1 MARLLTQEDHNRIA
15 AAITAAEARTSGEI
29 YCIVAHSVATYR
41 WIPVTLAAV
50 AVLLTPLAVSLFALD
65 LHRWPLLGA
74 DWTSGNLTTADADA
88 ALKTGLRVLSL
99 LQIAVFVIV
108 AAITWP
114 HRIRLWLTPPP
125 MRRQKVLHAARSQF
139 LAQGLQATTERTGLM
154 LFIAMAER
162 QAVLI
167 ADEGINSKVEQDV
180 WDNTVAG
187 LTKAAG
193 AGRIVEG
200 LVAAIGQSGDIL
212 AAHFPPESQPLDQL
226 PNRVVEL

>member
-1 MARLLTQEDHNRIA
+1 VARLLTSEDHTRIA

-50 AVLLTPLAVSLFALD
+50 AVLLTPLAVSLFAPD
-65 LHRWPLLGA
+65 LHRWPLLGT

-88 ALKTGLRVLSL
+88 ALKTGLQVLSL

-193 AGRIVEG
+193 AGQIVEG
-200 LVAAIGQSGDIL
+200 LVAAIEQSGDIL
-212 AAHFPPESQPLDQL
+212 ATHFPPESQPLDQL

>member
-1 MARLLTQEDHNRIA
+1 MARLLTQEDHDRVA

-50 AVLLTPLAVSLFALD
+50 AVLLTPLAVSLFAPD
-65 LHRWPLLGA
+65 LHRWPLLGT
-74 DWTSGNLTTADADA
+74 DWTSGNLTAADADA
-88 ALKTGLRVLSL
+88 AVKTGLRALSL

-108 AAITWP
+108 AALSWP
-114 HRIRLWLTPPP
+114 HAVRLRLAPPP
-125 MRRQKVLHAARSQF
+125 MRRHKVLHTARSQF
-139 LAQGLQATTERTGLM
+139 LAQGLQQTRDRTGLM

-167 ADEGINSKVEQDV
+167 ADQGIDSRVEQSV
-180 WDNTVAG
+180 WDDTVVQ

-193 AGRIVEG
+193 AGQIVDG
-200 LVAAIGQSGDIL
+200 LVTAIGRCGDIL
-212 AAHFPPESQPLDQL
+212 AQHFPPESQPLNQL